1 MRHFHLPANGFHV
14 DRLRPNLFELY
25 FAAIV
30 RGTGFAADNGSVPT
44 DRFNLGLDYGNV
56 STTRRHR
63 VLSTF
68 TYQLP
73 GADWKPNGF
82 AGQVGKAAVGGWQ
95 VSGILLLQTGQFLT
109 PITGGVTD
117 PSGTNVD
124 ARANDRPDYAGTSYG
139 NLPSEQRTIFNWF
152 DRAAFVTPNS
162 NIGRFGMTGPG
173 QLLGP
178 GTAVFSSKVQKKFY
192 VREQMFFQLEG
203 SASNLLN
210 HTNFGLPARNLS
222 SSTFGR
228 ITTTQVAEG
237 AGSRTI
243 QVGLRLN
250 F

>member
-1 MRHFHLPANGFHV
+1 MTAALLPLLQRTFADAVSSREFSLRHFHLPANGFHV

-162 NIGRFGMTGPG
+162 NIGRFGMTGSPRKFLASVPTRPSPRVRPHAPTQSVFVENKG
-173 QLLGP
+173 ADAIDGRLIVE
-178 GTAVFSSKVQKKFY
+178 TAS
-192 VREQMFFQLEG
+192 L
-203 SASNLLN
+203 
-210 HTNFGLPARNLS
+210 
-222 SSTFGR
+222 
-228 ITTTQVAEG
+228 
-237 AGSRTI
+237 
-243 QVGLRLN
+243 
-250 F
+250 